1 MFNEYFAFSKCSN
14 NVILLRIDD
23 KLLVSS
29 GFHFIFSL
37 DSLYMDY
44 KEEYDKLFDLIING
58 KNKEFIDE
66 INKIGD
72 DHSFDINIR
81 NNSGKYFLSY
91 AIIANNI
98 EIVDFLIKNKSRI
111 DIDNDDNSILTIP
124 IHFQYHEMLE
134 ILLKGDENTVGLSL
148 VSYRDRTYKIPLH
161 HAINKGD
168 IKSINILLKYKSN
181 ADTSDKDGYNSLFY
195 AVKSRSLEI
204 CKIILPYIS
213 NINAKSVIGEN
224 ALHIACHLQLYDI
237 AEFLILNKININVYD
252 NETEFTPLHHCIN
265 VNNKRLIELLIRNGA
280 NVNAQD
286 VYGNTPLHYA
296 VMKENYEIFSL
307 IITHKSIQNVI
318 IFNLWNIEGQIP
330 LHIYLKENYKKG
342 GENKY
347 LDILIEKSNLNIQDR
362 YGYSCLYYLVKL
374 DALTEYTNLLIKK
387 KLDIFVKADNKKRV
401 IDIVPKEDYN
411 RFMDLVIDS
420 YIYNLKNL
428 GKKWTEEW
436 DMICGKSFDA
446 LTEKDKQKII
456 ADNRITN
463 DIFINKCKSSIRS
476 KIENI
481 LKSKDS
487 KCYDQSYPMIK
498 PIVCINVTEGSGLS
512 FCSFTGSIL
521 DILIGLIYLLKSH
534 KNVCSIPSDNVEE
547 LYETCKNT
555 DRNKCDL
562 LNFEIIWENKKLN
575 FGKKFVE
582 KFSKCIQKKR
592 FTVIPIGII
601 MKEGNHAGY
610 LIYDSQ
616 NKEIER
622 FETYGG
628 GVTLYGTYYSPE
640 LLDASLEV
648 KFKEIDENIKY
659 IRPYQFLPKI
669 GFQLFDI
676 IEKKKKKHGDPMGF
690 CALWGIWYVDMR
702 LTYKDIKR
710 DKLVEILIYLIKKE
724 NISFKNMIRN
734 YSARIIKIRDELL
747 AKSKLDINDWINEQY
762 TDNQYFSLL
771 DDIYKTLRSL

>member
-1 MFNEYFAFSKCSN
+1 
-14 NVILLRIDD
+14 
-23 KLLVSS
+23 
-29 GFHFIFSL
+29 
-37 DSLYMDY
+37 MDY
-44 KEEYDKLFDLIING
+44 REIYINLFNLVKSG
-58 KNKEFIDE
+58 KNKEFMTEMNKVID
-66 INKIGD
+66 D
-72 DHSFDINIR
+72 PSFDIDVR
-81 NNSGKYFLSY
+81 DNSGKYFLSY
-91 AIIANNI
+91 AIISNNTD
-98 EIVDFLIKNKSRI
+98 IVKFLIRMKSRV

-124 IHFQYHEMLE
+124 IHYSYYEMLE
-134 ILLKGDENTVGLSL
+134 ILLKGDEKTTGSSL

-161 HAINKGD
+161 HAITKGD

-181 ADTSDKDGYNSLFY
+181 ADTADKDGYNSLFY
-195 AVKSRSLEI
+195 AVKSRSFEI
-204 CKIILPYIS
+204 CKIILPHIS

-237 AEFLILNKININVYD
+237 AEFLIQNKININVYD
-252 NETEFTPLHHCIN
+252 NETEFTPLHHCIS
-265 VNNKRLIELLIRNGA
+265 VNNKRLIELLIKNGA

-307 IITHKSIQNVI
+307 ITTHESIQNVI

-374 DALTEYTNLLIKK
+374 NAWSEYTDLLVKK

-401 IDIVPKEDYN
+401 IDIVPKEDYE
-411 RFMDLVIDS
+411 RFMNLVIDS
-420 YIYNLKNL
+420 YMYNLKNS
-428 GKKWTEEW
+428 GKKWIEEW
-436 DMICGKSFDA
+436 DIICGKSFDA
-446 LTEKDKQKII
+446 LTDKEKQKIM
-456 ADNRITN
+456 DNKPVIT
-463 DIFINKCKSSIRS
+463 DEMFITKCKTSIRS

-481 LKSKDS
+481 LKSKDTT
-487 KCYDQSYPMIK
+487 CYDQSYPMIK
-498 PIVCINVTEGSGLS
+498 PIVCINVTEGSALS

-521 DILIGLIYLLKSH
+521 DILIGLIYLMKSH
-534 KNVCSIPSDNVEE
+534 KNVCSIPSDSVEE

-555 DRNKCDL
+555 DRNKCEL

-575 FGKKFVE
+575 FGKNFVE
-582 KFSKCIQKKR
+582 NFSKCIQKKR
-592 FTVIPIGII
+592 FTVIPIGIV

-616 NKEIER
+616 SKEVER

-628 GVTLYGTYYSPE
+628 GFTLYGTYYNPE

-659 IRPYQFLPKI
+659 IKPYQFLPKI

-676 IEKKKKKHGDPMGF
+676 IEKRKKKHGDPMGF

-710 DKLVEILIYLIKKE
+710 DKLVKILIYLIKKE

-734 YSARIIKIRDELL
+734 YSGRIIKIRDELL
-747 AKSKLDINDWINEQY
+747 SKSKLDINDWINEQY

-771 DDIYKTLRSL
+771 DDIYKTLRSIR